1 MAAVV
6 VGLERRTHDSL
17 LRVMVAGSERRDVA
31 QHDDDAGRDGHA
43 LRLFFF
49 IPAGLLKVLKL
60 WPPSVGFER

>member
-43 LRLFFF
+43 LRLFFYSGRVVEGVETM
-49 IPAGLLKVLKL
+49 AA
-60 WPPSVGFER
+60 